1 MNAGYFINYS
11 TGVTVEI
18 HDHEIDIRKPATY
31 KRLGVKPETIKD
43 FPKYE
48 ILKDRTAF
56 LTFVMK
62 NNPIMRVRGHGTTVT
77 FEFYNR
83 SKKNPLD
90 AIWVFGK
97 KNLGPFSHLNIV
109 NLATNESI
117 DMNFEEYEELID
129 RGGYSAVLKAASIS
143 RGRKAAKKI
152 AKVVDKMMMNG

>member
-1 MNAGYFINYS
+1 MTEGYWINYS
-11 TGVTVEI
+11 NLKTIEMPE
-18 HDHEIDIRKPATY
+18 HETFIRNPANA
-31 KRLGVKPETIKD
+31 KKLGISEATIKKFDD
-43 FPKYE
+43 FKPQ
-48 ILKDRTAF
+48 KDREAF

-62 NNPIMRVRGHGTTVT
+62 NNPVMRVRGHGTMVT

-109 NLATNESI
+109 NLATNETI
-117 DMNFEEYEELID
+117 EMNFEEYEELID

-152 AKVVDKMMMNG
+152 AKVVDKMLKG